1 MEFIDTTKANLIFG
15 VGSRSDLLSG
25 LIASGNSGWIANV

>member
-15 VGSRSDLLSG
+15 VGSRSDLLNGFISSG
-25 LIASGNSGWIANV
+25 SNGWIANV